1 MRINREQDTMSSGY
15 SGSRFNMADWYT
27 FSRYP
32 YLIARFTDP
41 PFWHTQQKIKQYE
54 RLVKAQPFVKDR
66 LVILG
71 PDLAAAHFLCH
82 RNCRVK
88 FKGRNEWTELDL
100 RTLRMPDYVPQG
112 KLENFR
118 QLNNTSLSKQY

>member
-1 MRINREQDTMSSGY
+1 MSSGY
-15 SGSRFNMADWYT
+15 SGLRFNFTDWYT

-32 YLIARFTDP
+32 YFHARFTDP
-41 PFWHTQQKIKQYE
+41 AFWHTQQKIKKYE
-54 RLVKAQPFVKDR
+54 RLIKGQPFIKER

-88 FKGRNEWTELDL
+88 FKGRNEWTELNL
-100 RTLRMPDYVPQG
+100 RTFRLPDYVPQG
-112 KLENFR
+112 KLVNLGNWVPR
-118 QLNNTSLSKQY
+118 KRPAT

>member
-1 MRINREQDTMSSGY
+1 MASGY
-15 SGSRFNMADWYT
+15 SGSRWNMTDWYT

-32 YLIARFTDP
+32 YVSRFTDP
-41 PFWHTQQKIKQYE
+41 PFWHTQQKIKHYE
-54 RLVKAQPFVKDR
+54 KLIKGQPFIKER

-82 RNCRVK
+82 RNCRIK

-112 KLENFR
+112 KFR
-118 QLNNTSLSKQY
+118 KLDNCVPRTHPEIIK